1 MRLAKQ
7 MAMELRCS
15 VRLVAQEGR
24 FDLLARVPPEQ
35 ASPSVPSLAPALSPT
50 PLPAKSKPSKPKPS
64 HLPEPGAV
72 SRARRPQVDDRLKA
86 IYQQLAHAFRQM
98 PGGELQAWSADVL
111 RCFAYVLSRRFSN
124 AGNLLLDAFGVIG
137 RETIGLADAI
147 LNGRAGAHAKGR
159 LDAGADTAERLAK
172 STAATCKRWSTAL
185 LADPADAGP
194 QLLMAA
200 LAFYL
205 AGGGLDG
212 DGGIPDQDITVLG
225 IGGHRSLLTHSV
237 LPGAVI
243 ETALF
248 ATVSF
253 MLVGERYLPRHRDPV
268 FAILIERSRRLA
280 GAVSAG
286 TSAGLAYHL
295 AVDAVLQPGAYK
307 DLPIELPIEGHQA
320 IAGVNSAAEAVDLQ
334 QREPRRGLSAADQS
348 AVAKALASN
357 NSKISAEPLRTRDK
371 IVGAAVSLIG
381 LFLFS

>member
-1 MRLAKQ
+1 MRLAKR

-15 VRLVAQEGR
+15 VRLAAQEGR
-24 FDLLARVPPEQ
+24 FELLARVPPEPNSQ
-35 ASPSVPSLAPALSPT
+35 AVQALVPAPSPQT
-50 PLPAKSKPSKPKPS
+50 LPAKFKPSRPEPS
-64 HLPEPGAV
+64 HPLESRVV
-72 SRARRPQVDDRLKA
+72 SSVRRPPVDDRLKA

-98 PGGELQAWSADVL
+98 PGDELQAWSGDVL

-124 AGNLLLDAFGVIG
+124 AGNLLLDAFGIIG

-147 LNGRAGAHAKGR
+147 LKGRVGAHAKDR
-159 LDAGADTAERLAK
+159 MEAGADTAERLAK

-248 ATVSF
+248 GTVSF

-268 FAILIERSRRLA
+268 FATLIERSRRLA

-286 TSAGLAYHL
+286 ASAGLAYHL

-307 DLPIELPIEGHQA
+307 DLPIELPIEGHQTT
-320 IAGVNSAAEAVDLQ
+320 AGANAAAEAVDLQ
-334 QREPRRGLSAADQS
+334 QRTVSRDRSASARSTKAQS
-348 AVAKALASN
+348 FASN
-357 NSKISAEPLRTRDK
+357 TSKISYKPPSTREK
-371 IVGAAVSLIG
+371 VVGAAVSLIG